1 MSAPLLLFLIKAI
14 KGKELSVQPIS
25 RNRRF
30 QETGRKE

>member
-1 MSAPLLLFLIKAI
+1 MSAPLFLIEDFKD
-14 KGKELSVQPIS
+14 KELSVQPIS